1 MTMTAEEVLAEI
13 GPVQEILDEHDGVV
27 TVLDTSDGNIML
39 SLDGGCN
46 GCSSTPMTAMQIY
59 YSLKKLEAI
68 NDVIFVNGELPEYMR
83 TFIDQKMA
91 KDPLKTAQAMK
102 RVHNPKARLFDHS
115 SLSSF
120 PMVCGFAPNDTF
132 SPLMFIRA
140 EIAMTMQTNDSGLGR

>member
-1 MTMTAEEVLAEI
+1 MGQSFKEEGALRKDMTITAEEILAEI

-27 TVLDTSDGNIML
+27 NVIDTSDGNIML

-59 YSLKKLEAI
+59 YSLKKLDHV

-91 KDPLKTAQAMK
+91 KEAATSADASPAADAK
-102 RVHNPKARLFDHS
+102 
-115 SLSSF
+115 
-120 PMVCGFAPNDTF
+120 GNDDE
-132 SPLMFIRA
+132 PQG
-140 EIAMTMQTNDSGLGR
+140 EIV